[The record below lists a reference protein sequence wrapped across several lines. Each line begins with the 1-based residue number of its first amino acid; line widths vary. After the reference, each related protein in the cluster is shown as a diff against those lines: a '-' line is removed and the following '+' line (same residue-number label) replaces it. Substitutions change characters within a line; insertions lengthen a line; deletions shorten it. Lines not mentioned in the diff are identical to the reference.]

1 MGRLIRFRSPAHLQP
16 RVSAWVLV
24 CLALW
29 TALMAP
35 WVHAGHARSAVADGL
50 MAICSS
56 TSPGG
61 VVPTKDEAPTF
72 AQYQSDHCRFC
83 LQTTDPKT
91 PPPAAHTPEVC
102 VVRTLGVW
110 PAGGQGPM
118 AVAVLTQ
125 AAPRGPPL
133 LHTS

>member
-1 MGRLIRFRSPAHLQP
+1 MRRLIRLRTPAHHGT
-16 RVSAWVLV
+16 RVCAWVLV
-24 CLALW
+24 CVALW
-29 TALMAP
+29 TAFMAP
-35 WVHAGHARSAVADGL
+35 WVHAGHARNAAADGL

-56 TSPGG
+56 ASPGG
-61 VVPTKDEAPTF
+61 VSASNDEAPTF

-91 PPPAAHTPEVC
+91 PPPTAHIPNAGVAH
-102 VVRTLGVW
+102 TLGVLT
-110 PAGGQGPM
+110 AGGQGPVP
-118 AVAVLTQ
+118 VAVLTR